1 MTLTGRLTTFF
12 LAALGLT
19 LLVFSL
25 SVYVLVR
32 ADLYAQVDARL
43 LSALD
48 IISAVVE
55 VHADDVEWEV
65 TDRRLVIGGGAV
77 AWSVN
82 SPDGIRVD
90 GSVQQK
96 HDSRDPASWRVL
108 RKRIEP
114 SQELAATPEDHGDK
128 AHLYPYLDFIVAES
142 LKPIYSALTRLALIL
157 IGVSVG
163 VWVMALFGGRWVCHR
178 ALRPVTRMAEQA
190 ALMSAMDL
198 RERLAVPS
206 TGDELSTLGQSFNGL
221 LARLEESFERQRRF
235 TGDASHQLRTPLAA
249 ILGQVE
255 VSLRQPRS
263 AHDYHETLETVH
275 GRVRHL
281 IQIVEALLFLARSDA
296 DALPTSVTPI
306 SLTSWIPEHIS
317 TWSKH
322 PRAGDFRL
330 DLPQNDSCEIAVHPV
345 LLAQLLDNLLDNAF
359 KYSPSDSVVTIQVAR
374 NHAGIVMT
382 VEDSGPGIA
391 ISDRPHAF
399 DPFFRST
406 SARRT
411 GVPGIG
417 LGLAIVRRIA
427 EAFQGRVHVSDAN
440 GIGCRIEVLWPAITE
455 PISQKTSRSAAYE
468 VTQIG

>member
-43 LSALD
+43 ESALD
-48 IISAVVE
+48 IISVIVE
-55 VHADDVEWEV
+55 VHSDDVEWDV
-65 TDRRLVIGGGAV
+65 TGRRFGFGSDAV
-77 AWSVN
+77 YWAVTA
-82 SPDGIRVD
+82 PDGTRVD
-90 GSVQQK
+90 GSFLQ
-96 HDSRDPASWRVL
+96 HDSRDEVSRQVL
-108 RKRIEP
+108 HRRIEP
-114 SQELAATPEDHGDK
+114 SKELATTPDDQGDK
-128 AHLYPYLDFIVAES
+128 AHHYPALDLIVGES
-142 LKPIYSALTRLALIL
+142 LIPIYSALTRLALIL

-190 ALMSAMDL
+190 ALMSAMDM

-275 GRVRHL
+275 GRARHL

-306 SLTSWIPEHIS
+306 SLTSWILEHIS

-399 DPFFRST
+399 DPFFRSAT
-406 SARRT
+406 ARRT

>member
-1 MTLTGRLTTFF
+1 MTLTTRLTTFF

-43 LSALD
+43 HSALD

-82 SPDGIRVD
+82 SPDGTRVD
-90 GSVQQK
+90 GSIKQQ
-96 HDSRDPASWRVL
+96 DSRDSASWRVL

-114 SQELAATPEDHGDK
+114 SKELATIPEDHGDK
-128 AHLYPYLDFIVAES
+128 AHHYPYLDFIVAES
-142 LKPIYSALTRLALIL
+142 LKPIYGALTRLALIL

-163 VWVMALFGGRWVCHR
+163 VWLTALFGGRWVCHR

-190 ALMSAMDL
+190 ALMSAMDM
-198 RERLAVPS
+198 RERLAVPP

-275 GRVRHL
+275 GRTRHL

-322 PRAGDFRL
+322 PRAGDLRL
-330 DLPQNDSCEIAVHPV
+330 EVLENESCEIAVHPV

-359 KYSPSDSVVTIQVAR
+359 KYSPSDSVVTIKVAR
-374 NHAGIVMT
+374 DHVGIVMT
-382 VEDSGPGIA
+382 VADCGPGIA
-391 ISDRPHAF
+391 SGDRPHAF
-399 DPFFRST
+399 DPFFRSPT
-406 SARRT
+406 ARRT

-440 GIGCRIEVLWPAITE
+440 GIGCRIEVWWPALPE
-455 PISQKTSRSAAYE
+455 LVAPKTSHSVAYE